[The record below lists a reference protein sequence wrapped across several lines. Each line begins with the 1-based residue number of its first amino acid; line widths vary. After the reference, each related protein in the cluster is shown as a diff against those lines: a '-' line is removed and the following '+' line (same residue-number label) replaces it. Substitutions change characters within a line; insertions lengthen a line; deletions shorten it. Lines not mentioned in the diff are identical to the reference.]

1 MPTCTAASRA
11 TESKRE
17 NILENNPSLGLDS
30 LKELKEAYQ
39 RALLHQDHTKENDT
53 KMKNTTASINHSRKF
68 NPHTKATEKE
78 TQIKTNFNYYGI
90 SNISKEEADYLLW
103 LLE

>member
-1 MPTCTAASRA
+1 MQS
-11 TESKRE
+11 ESKRE
-17 NILENNPSLGLDS
+17 NILENNLGLDS

-39 RALLHQDHTKENDT
+39 RDT
-53 KMKNTTASINHSRKF
+53 KMKNTTASINHSQNF